1 MDSTNIQ
8 RIQSLIAGAGLP
20 KEDEDNLIAL
30 YSRAGDDDLAPVAEL
45 FAEDPNWIRKIS
57 ENCKA
62 KQAAVAEKSK
72 TAWAEILKG
81 EETILQGMVG
91 EK

>member
-1 MDSTNIQ
+1 MDTNFQKIQ
-8 RIQSLIAGAGLP
+8 HLLSLSNLP
-20 KEDEDNLIAL
+20 TQEQ
-30 YSRAGDDDLAPVAEL
+30 DDLLVLLSGATDEKLEPLATL
-45 FAEDPNWIRKIS
+45 FAEDSSWIRKIS
-57 ENCKA
+57 ENFKA
-62 KQAAVAEKSK
+62 KQAAFAGRNK